1 MKSNQTNIACKVLR
15 TIRASLT
22 LILLAYLLAALPLSG
37 LYAQA
42 GVSGKVTNE
51 KGDPLTGASIVVKGT
66 KLGASTNESGS
77 FSLNAPSAY
86 VTIVVTY
93 AGYKV
98 KEVALGGKNSIQVK
112 LEPNAN
118 SELSDVVVVG
128 YGTQKKL
135 DVTGS
140 VSTIKGSAIASV
152 PVPSFDAALQG
163 RASGVQV
170 SQQSGAPGGA
180 VRIQVRGTSSV
191 SSGTEPLYVVDGIP
205 IFQDISG
212 IGDGR
217 TSNVLNP
224 LVSINPNDIESIEIL
239 KDAASAAIY
248 GSRGANGVVLVT
260 TKSGK
265 KGQGKTTIDF
275 NQGVSQATNLIDYV
289 SGSQWLQLVDQARTN
304 TVGYGIT
311 AGQEKFD
318 PLTLTSN
325 TLPIPSYVT
334 PDARYGPLTTWT
346 RALAE
351 QTNTNWI
358 DPLLQKGSLSEFN
371 LNTSNGFDKGSFFVS
386 GQMRDEK
393 GIILNHRLKRYSVR
407 SNVEFNPSN
416 KLKTGARMSFSYLEF
431 QQPQLGVGNNGG
443 GIGRQNFGA
452 TGGWG
457 QANSGALPIMPVYN
471 PDGTYFDP
479 LRGRNV
485 VAGAD
490 LNHFNSRQTQ
500 NRFIGNAFLQYNI
513 LPELNIRAEAGAD
526 FINSM
531 SIYWTSD
538 VIRYNR
544 VGQETGRFLENYL
557 GNLYANYNKDFGT
570 NHSLSATV
578 GYEIQ
583 QTKQRRQDYAFE
595 GLVGSQQEI
604 GEIANGANQFITAV
618 AGILPDR
625 GFTSIFGRAN
635 YKFKDRYLLG
645 ASFRR
650 DGSTA
655 FGPNNRFGNFP
666 AVSAGWIISN
676 EDFAAN
682 SKILG
687 EFNLLKLRA
696 SFGQT
701 GNSNIPS
708 FAFLSNYV
716 NWPVYGQ
723 SPALGFSVLANPNIG
738 WEKNDQFDVAVD
750 FALLKNR
757 LRGTVGY
764 FTRLSNDML
773 LNVPIA
779 PTVGVGPGAQSVIT
793 NIGDLRNQ
801 GLEIELGGLIVS
813 SKNGRNGFSWNAD
826 VNVSFVKNK
835 VVDLTPQFKQLPT
848 GAFPVATGIQS
859 GVGITQIGGNLG
871 TYYLAEYAGL
881 DNEGFETIWEIDA
894 NILRQTGK
902 TVKTGNRIRATQTNI
917 NNNRIVHEGKNGLPT
932 WFGGLTNNF
941 SYKGF
946 ELSVLFTFQGGNY
959 IYDGLEENTVYV
971 RTGSNV
977 IRADVWNNTW
987 TAGKQ
992 DAKYPKLTWNLRD
1005 NFNNPTTGAPSPQTL
1020 GTRTTRFLYKGD
1032 FGRLKTLQL
1041 SYTFPSQ
1048 WLSKTK
1054 LQAVRLYANVQNL
1067 FTITSYKGFDPEAVI
1082 LGSNQDRNLNQG
1094 FLSSVPVPQVRTIN
1108 AGASITF

>member
-490 LNHFNSRQTQ
+490 PKNFKSRRKE
-500 NRFIGNAFLQYNI
+500 NCFFGNAFLPYKI
-513 LPELNIRAEAGAD
+513 LPELNI
-526 FINSM
+526 
-531 SIYWTSD
+531 
-538 VIRYNR
+538 
-544 VGQETGRFLENYL
+544 
-557 GNLYANYNKDFGT
+557 K
-570 NHSLSATV
+570 
-578 GYEIQ
+578 
-583 QTKQRRQDYAFE
+583 
-595 GLVGSQQEI
+595 
-604 GEIANGANQFITAV
+604 
-618 AGILPDR
+618 
-625 GFTSIFGRAN
+625 
-635 YKFKDRYLLG
+635 
-645 ASFRR
+645 
-650 DGSTA
+650 
-655 FGPNNRFGNFP
+655 
-666 AVSAGWIISN
+666 
-676 EDFAAN
+676 
-682 SKILG
+682 
-687 EFNLLKLRA
+687 
-696 SFGQT
+696 
-701 GNSNIPS
+701 
-708 FAFLSNYV
+708 
-716 NWPVYGQ
+716 
-723 SPALGFSVLANPNIG
+723 
-738 WEKNDQFDVAVD
+738 
-750 FALLKNR
+750 
-757 LRGTVGY
+757 
-764 FTRLSNDML
+764 
-773 LNVPIA
+773 
-779 PTVGVGPGAQSVIT
+779 
-793 NIGDLRNQ
+793 
-801 GLEIELGGLIVS
+801 
-813 SKNGRNGFSWNAD
+813 
-826 VNVSFVKNK
+826 
-835 VVDLTPQFKQLPT
+835 
-848 GAFPVATGIQS
+848 
-859 GVGITQIGGNLG
+859 
-871 TYYLAEYAGL
+871 
-881 DNEGFETIWEIDA
+881 
-894 NILRQTGK
+894 
-902 TVKTGNRIRATQTNI
+902 
-917 NNNRIVHEGKNGLPT
+917 
-932 WFGGLTNNF
+932 
-941 SYKGF
+941 
-946 ELSVLFTFQGGNY
+946 
-959 IYDGLEENTVYV
+959 
-971 RTGSNV
+971 
-977 IRADVWNNTW
+977 
-987 TAGKQ
+987 
-992 DAKYPKLTWNLRD
+992 
-1005 NFNNPTTGAPSPQTL
+1005 
-1020 GTRTTRFLYKGD
+1020 
-1032 FGRLKTLQL
+1032 
-1041 SYTFPSQ
+1041 
-1048 WLSKTK
+1048 
-1054 LQAVRLYANVQNL
+1054 
-1067 FTITSYKGFDPEAVI
+1067 
-1082 LGSNQDRNLNQG
+1082 
-1094 FLSSVPVPQVRTIN
+1094 
-1108 AGASITF
+1108 